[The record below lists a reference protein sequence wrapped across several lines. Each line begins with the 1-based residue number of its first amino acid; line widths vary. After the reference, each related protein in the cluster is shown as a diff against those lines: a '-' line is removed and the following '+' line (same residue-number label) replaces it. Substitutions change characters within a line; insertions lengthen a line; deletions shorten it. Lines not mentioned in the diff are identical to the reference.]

1 MTEKPKRDFSEWYWL
16 LGIFFL
22 GLILRLIYLFEV
34 RHCPLLTDPGL
45 DLQAYDL
52 WAQRIARGD
61 WLGDKVFYQSPLY
74 PYFLAIFYALFAR
87 RLFLIYLVQ
96 IILGALDC
104 LLLYGIGKNVF
115 ARRAG
120 LIAGFL
126 GAIYGPLIF
135 YQALLIKTFLGI
147 FLFDLS
153 LYLLVLS
160 FRSPSWVKGFF
171 SGILLGLAS
180 LVRDNY
186 LLGLFWF
193 FPWLYFRF
201 GKTGQSRKSS
211 GFALGVILIIALCGL
226 RNWVVGR
233 DFVLTTSQ
241 AGQNFYIGN
250 HRGNLTGSYYAP
262 DFVRANPFF
271 EEDDFRREAEKRLG
285 RKDLKP
291 SEISRFWFKEAFK
304 EIKAEPGLFFQRLGL
319 KLILF
324 WNRKEIADNVS
335 IYLFRRE
342 FSFLLRFLPDF
353 GWLGGLALLG
363 LTIGL
368 YRRKGLVLGGFL
380 IIYWLSISAFYIFSR
395 YRLGIIS
402 LILLFAGLGLEF
414 LWQEF
419 QGKNW
424 RNLAIALGITAMFYL
439 LVWAPLVKETLDY
452 AYYNLGNAYAR
463 SGDYKKAIESY
474 QKAIKE
480 NPQVAKFWVNLGI
493 ASERVGDYALSFSA
507 YLRALELEPN
517 NPRANLGLGKIFYM
531 RGAFEQAET
540 HLKKALELEPEL
552 KEARI
557 YLDLTRSRLEKK

>member
-1 MTEKPKRDFSEWYWL
+1 MTEKQKKDFSEYYWL
-16 LGIFFL
+16 GGIFL
-22 GLILRLIYLFEV
+22 LALILRLVYLLEV
-34 RHCPLLTDPGL
+34 RDSPILTHPGL

-52 WAQRIARGD
+52 WAQRIAQGD

-74 PYFLAIFYALFAR
+74 PYFLGTFYALFAR
-87 RLFLIYLVQ
+87 RLFLIYLIQVL
-96 IILGALDC
+96 LGAIDC
-104 LLLYGIGKNVF
+104 LLLYRIGRNVF
-115 ARRAG
+115 SGRVG
-120 LIAGFL
+120 LISGFL
-126 GAIYGPLIF
+126 GAVYGPLIF

-171 SGILLGLAS
+171 SGIFLGLAS

-193 FPWLYFRF
+193 FPWLYFRLSKF
-201 GKTGQSRKSS
+201 GQRRRAL
-211 GFALGVILIIALCGL
+211 GFALGVILIIFLCGL

-271 EEDDFRREAEKRLG
+271 EEEDFRREAEKRLG

-291 SEISRFWFKEAFK
+291 SEISRFWFKETFK
-304 EIKAEPGLFFQRLGL
+304 EIRAEPGLFFQRLGL

-342 FSFLLRFLPDF
+342 FSYLLRFLPDF

-363 LTIGL
+363 LVIGF
-368 YRRKGLVLGGFL
+368 YQRRGVVLGGFL
-380 IIYWLSISAFYIFSR
+380 IIYWLSISAFYIFAR

-402 LILLFAGLGLEF
+402 LVLVFSALGIDYLIQIF
-414 LWQEF
+414 LQR
-419 QGKNW
+419 NW
-424 RNLAIALGITAMFYL
+424 RNLGTSLGITALFFL
-439 LVWAPLVKETLDY
+439 LVWAPILQETLDY
-452 AYYNLGNAYAR
+452 AYYNLGNAYVR

-474 QKAIKE
+474 QKAIQE
-480 NPQVAKFWVNLGI
+480 NPQVAKFWVNLGM
-493 ASERVGDYALSFSA
+493 AGERVGDYSLSFSA
-507 YLRALELEPN
+507 YLRAVELEPDN
-517 NPRANLGLGKIFYM
+517 ARAHLGLGKIFYM
-531 RGAFEQAET
+531 RGEFEQAEA
-540 HLKKALELEPEL
+540 HLKKALEQEPGL
-552 KEARI
+552 KSARI
-557 YLDLTRSRLEKK
+557 YLKLVKARLRKK